1 MRTFMLRLDG
11 VLRRR
16 RWLVAGTWLVLLL
29 AALPLAMRQSD
40 HLRGGGFDVPGSP
53 SKLEADTIGRDFAN
67 VQRTELGAVLVPGSG
82 ARPAQLRAAVDRL
95 ARAAGP
101 VGGVALTPTARAAA
115 DRAAAAGRP
124 FVVPLRV
131 TVAEDASSD
140 VAKHLRDRLHIDA
153 GPRYGVATHLIGQGA
168 LWAGLQQVSKTDLA
182 QAESVGFPIV
192 LLILVA
198 VFGSFVAAAL
208 PLALGGVSVL
218 ITGAAIY
225 LLSRS
230 MDMSVFVTN
239 MASMIGI
246 GVAVDYSLFIL
257 ARYRE
262 EIQGGASRA
271 AARATAMATSGTAVA
286 FSGLTVIV
294 SLGGLWMIDNQA
306 LRSMALGAMLVVAV
320 SVVASATLL
329 PVLIEL
335 FGRRAYA
342 RNRLFTVTGLVMR
355 SHARRRAGSTHP
367 DAERIGFWRRWTNA
381 VMRRPV
387 LAVVATA
394 SLLLVLAAPV
404 LSLHTST
411 GALAQFPKGNETRVG
426 FEQAVALEG
435 RGASGP
441 VGVLIRFHRGTAS
454 APANRAAVAALRMR
468 LSSDPQVVRLAG
480 LQTSRDG
487 RAVLVSAIPR
497 REAEAAATK
506 ALVARL
512 RHELPRTVPAATA
525 VGGSAARQYDVQ
537 NMISGSMWKIIL
549 FVLGLSYVVLLILL
563 RSVLLPLKA
572 VLMNLLSVGAA
583 YGVLVAVFQW
593 GWLDGVLGFH
603 HLGHLDVLTPP
614 LVLAVVFGLSMD
626 YEVFLLSRIR
636 ERWETTGDSRRAV
649 AEGLAGSARTIT
661 SAALI
666 MASVFMVFTFTGVP
680 SIKELGL
687 GNAVAILID
696 ATIVRLILVPAT
708 MELLG
713 DWNWWLPKPLARI
726 LPRRGLDRAPE
737 PAPAR

>member
-1 MRTFMLRLDG
+1 
-11 VLRRR
+11 
-16 RWLVAGTWLVLLL
+16 
-29 AALPLAMRQSD
+29 
-40 HLRGGGFDVPGSP
+40 
-53 SKLEADTIGRDFAN
+53 
-67 VQRTELGAVLVPGSG
+67 
-82 ARPAQLRAAVDRL
+82 
-95 ARAAGP
+95 
-101 VGGVALTPTARAAA
+101 
-115 DRAAAAGRP
+115 
-124 FVVPLRV
+124 
-131 TVAEDASSD
+131 
-140 VAKHLRDRLHIDA
+140 
-153 GPRYGVATHLIGQGA
+153 
-168 LWAGLQQVSKTDLA
+168 
-182 QAESVGFPIV
+182 
-192 LLILVA
+192 
-198 VFGSFVAAAL
+198 
-208 PLALGGVSVL
+208 
-218 ITGAAIY
+218 
-225 LLSRS
+225 

-262 EIQGGASRA
+262 EIRAGADRA

-294 SLGGLWMIDNQA
+294 SLAGLWMIDNQA

-329 PVLIEL
+329 PVLIAL

-342 RNRLFTVTGLVMR
+342 HNRLFTITGLLVR
-355 SHARRRAGSTHP
+355 SRAPRRPGSTCP
-367 DAERIGFWRRWTNA
+367 DVERLGFWRRWTNA

-387 LAVVATA
+387 IAVVATS

-426 FEQAVALEG
+426 FEAAASLGG

-441 VGVLIRFHRGTAS
+441 VAVLVRFHRGTAA
-454 APANRAAVAALRMR
+454 APDNRAAVDAVRLR
-468 LSSDPQVVRLAG
+468 LAGDPQVVRVAG
-480 LQTSRDG
+480 VRIARDSR
-487 RAVLVSAIPR
+487 AALVTAIPR
-497 REAEAAATK
+497 RESEATATK
-506 ALVARL
+506 HLVAQL
-512 RHELPRTVPAATA
+512 RHDLPRTVPAAATA
-525 VGGSAARQYDVQ
+525 VGGSAARQYDVE

-563 RSVLLPLKA
+563 RSVVLPLKA

-583 YGVLVAVFQW
+583 YGVLVVVFQW
-593 GWLDGVLGFH
+593 GWLDGLLGFS

-636 ERWETTGDSRRAV
+636 ERWEATGDSRQAV
-649 AEGLAGSARTIT
+649 AEGLAASARTIT

-726 LPRRGLDRAPE
+726 LPRRSFERTPE
-737 PAPAR
+737 PAPAN